1 MRVLDVDMDYFM
13 REIAHTPFSV
23 TDRLS
28 EDEFGECVWSEKE
41 VREFIENNLGM
52 SKERKIRGRIVKDH
66 DESLYFWEELVSKK
80 MLKEPFEVVHVD
92 LGLGLATGSWLQE
105 SLFLADPIEKRRE
118 KRTYKFAGKN
128 EKINMGDYLLW
139 AVAYRMVSKIDYCS
153 NPNGEHDDYSWQ
165 ILKDFE
171 ENRVGNKPVTNIIQ
185 LKYNSKKELPKG
197 TKNENKNSKKEYL
210 QGCIRDPEVPLH
222 IIPNIEDVNYDG
234 DFDFA
239 VLAQSPNYTPQSAD
253 FIMDIFREYI
263 IEL

>member
-92 LGLGLATGSWLQE
+92 SHADLGSGSTSSYLQ
-105 SLFLADPIEKRRE
+105 S
-118 KRTYKFAGKN
+118 KFFFPKSIVERKKIRAYDFEGQI
-128 EKINMGDYLLW
+128 EKINIGDYLLW
-139 AVAYRMVSKIDYCS
+139 AVGYRMVSKIDYCS
-153 NPNGEHDDYSWQ
+153 NPKGKHDDYPWNIS
-165 ILKDFE
+165 KDFKE
-171 ENRVGNKPVTNIIQ
+171 KLIGNEPVTNIIQ
-185 LKYNSKKELPKG
+185 LKYNSKMELPKNIKDKES
-197 TKNENKNSKKEYL
+197 KNRYL
-210 QGCIRDPEVPLH
+210 QGCISDLEVPLH
-222 IIPNIEDVNYDG
+222 IIPNIEDVNYKG

-239 VLAQSPNYTPQSAD
+239 
-253 FIMDIFREYI
+253 
-263 IEL
+263 